1 MLRFYLSR
9 ASEIRAW
16 TLPTCIFDKIGYFID
31 SIIYKIAYN
40 RLNEKSIFIIRVLF
54 NLFRIAHTKLPL
66 LQNLCN
72 LTCAII
78 VKFLPVK
85 ILKCLEIYD
94 ESELNL
100 TAPKTLNVRVSRIN
114 SWRLFCIWKVSVS
127 ISIIRSGIL
136 TAFCS
141 ILFNAHVLL
150 VS

>member
-9 ASEIRAW
+9 APEIRAW
-16 TLPTCIFDKIGYFID
+16 TLPTCIFDKIGYFVD

-54 NLFRIAHTKLPL
+54 NLFRIAHAKLPL

-72 LTCAII
+72 STCAII

-85 ILKCLEIYD
+85 IFKCLEIHD

-114 SWRLFCIWKVSVS
+114 S
-127 ISIIRSGIL
+127 
-136 TAFCS
+136 
-141 ILFNAHVLL
+141 
-150 VS
+150 